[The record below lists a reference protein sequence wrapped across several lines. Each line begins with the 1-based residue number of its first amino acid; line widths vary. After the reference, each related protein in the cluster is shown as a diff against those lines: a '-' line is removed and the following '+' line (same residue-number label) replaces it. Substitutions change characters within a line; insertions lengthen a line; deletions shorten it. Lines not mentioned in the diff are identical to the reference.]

1 MNDEEKAERRGQMV
15 RELAL
20 ARHRRVVAA
29 SGAPTWFE
37 LPPDDQAGKMAE
49 VEEFVDAA
57 LASGLMDNGP
67 DPTEPQDPQACT
79 HPAAYVYAHAGRL
92 PREDDESSEN
102 APRVVEWMSSPD
114 NDGGRRP
121 GEQLSAALG
130 ECSACGSLV
139 AQLSTWHPD
148 DAHAGAA
155 RTYGS
160 RWVGL
165 YETGKEDEPVD
176 AHSSAEPARLYTVDA
191 APTDLTDDGL
201 ERIARVRTF
210 HPDGRD
216 MTVPYPAGDGAR
228 DVEQCL
234 VGELVRYGLRPRSL
248 TRLPDGGFTVSVVG

>member
-1 MNDEEKAERRGQMV
+1 MNDEAKAERRGQMV
-15 RELAL
+15 RGLAL
-20 ARHRRVVAA
+20 ARHRRAVAA
-29 SGAPTWFE
+29 SGGPTWFE

-49 VEEFVDAA
+49 ADEFVEAA
-57 LASGLMDNGP
+57 LASGLMDYGA
-67 DPTEPQDPQACT
+67 DPTEPQDPETCT

-92 PREDDESSEN
+92 PRENEESGESV
-102 APRVVEWMSSPD
+102 PRVVQWMPSPA

-121 GEQLSAALG
+121 GEQFSAALG

-148 DAHAGAA
+148 DSHAGSA

-165 YETGKEDEPVD
+165 YEVGKDEPVD
-176 AHSSAEPARLYTVDA
+176 AHSSAEPAHFYTVDA
-191 APTDLTDDGL
+191 DPTDLTDDGL

-210 HPDGRD
+210 YPDGRD
-216 MTVPYPAGDGAR
+216 MSVPYSAGDGAR